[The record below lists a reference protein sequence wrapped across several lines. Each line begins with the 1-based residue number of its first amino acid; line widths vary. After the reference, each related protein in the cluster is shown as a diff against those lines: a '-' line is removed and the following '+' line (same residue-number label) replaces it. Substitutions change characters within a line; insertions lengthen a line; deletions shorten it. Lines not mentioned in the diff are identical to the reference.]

1 MDHFGLRIAD
11 YGLRTRAACRAAY
24 RPLSGNPK
32 SKIQNPKWTSAFTLI
47 ELVLVLALLALLM
60 SAAAPNLR
68 GWGRGGKVR
77 DATDQILTATRYA
90 QSQAVHEAVTYRIAV
105 NPVDGAIEL
114 WRIDGETVTPADG
127 DYQNPVDLPAG
138 FAVHIDRF
146 DGAGSSAIEFFPD
159 GRITP
164 GRIEIAAPWG
174 ERTFIESRWPAQP
187 LRLSTEGGMQ

>member
-1 MDHFGLRIAD
+1 
-11 YGLRTRAACRAAY
+11 
-24 RPLSGNPK
+24 
-32 SKIQNPKWTSAFTLI
+32 AFTLI

-90 QSQAVHEAVTYRIAV
+90 QSQAVHETVTYRIAV
-105 NPVDGAIEL
+105 NPVDGEVEL

-127 DYQNPVDLPAG
+127 EYQTPVDLPAG
-138 FAVHIDRF
+138 FAVYIDRF
-146 DGAGSSAIEFFPD
+146 DGAGNSAIEFFPD

-174 ERTFIESRWPAQP
+174 ERT
-187 LRLSTEGGMQ
+187 

>member
-1 MDHFGLRIAD
+1 MDHFGFWIAD
-11 YGLRTRAACRAAY
+11 CGLVQPNRLACRSAA
-24 RPLSGNPK
+24 RRANPK
-32 SKIQNPKWTSAFTLI
+32 SAIRNPKWTSAFTLI